1 MLDVRPSPGVSL
13 VPVNKLRMKIVS
25 ALLASVAA
33 TGVSASPVA
42 AATAPV
48 SNPRVLIHYDL
59 AAGEQPE
66 NITAVPGGDF
76 LVVLSRAAKVERI
89 TPQGGRRV
97 VASLPVPADGGINT
111 PVLGF
116 NFASGIVR
124 MPDGTLYIGYATGH
138 DDSTGIWRVRPCAAP
153 ERVVALGGESFP
165 NGMALDPRMRQ
176 IYFADS
182 TLGDV
187 WRFSARGG
195 ATAPVK
201 WASGAKLDPTG
212 LLGLGVN
219 GLKIHKNAVWV
230 SNADQ
235 GTLLR
240 IPIGRK
246 GTAGAVETK
255 LTGPNIDDFTFIGH
269 SDSIVAA
276 LDPANE
282 VALIKPDGSYSIVM
296 DSTDGLQG
304 GPTAA
309 AIGGGKLY
317 VVTAG
322 FLTHTDPNVVV
333 ADFDIRDAVRG

>member
-1 MLDVRPSPGVSL
+1 MSL
-13 VPVNKLRMKIVS
+13 NKLRTAIAS
-25 ALLASVAA
+25 ALLAGVAA
-33 TGVSASPVA
+33 TGVYANPAA
-42 AATAPV
+42 AATDPV

-66 NITAVPGGDF
+66 NITAAPGGAF

-124 MPDGTLYIGYATGH
+124 MPDGTLYVGYATGH
-138 DDSTGIWRVRPCAAP
+138 DDSTGIWRVRRGAAP
-153 ERVVALGGESFP
+153 ERVVALSGKSFP
-165 NGMALDPRMRQ
+165 NGMALDQRTHQ

-182 TLGDV
+182 TLGDI
-187 WRFSARGG
+187 WRFSAKRG
-195 ATAPVK
+195 ATAAVK
-201 WASGAKLDPTG
+201 WAGGAKLDPTG
-212 LLGLGVN
+212 LYGLGVN

-246 GTAGAVETK
+246 GTAGAFETK
-255 LTGPNIDDFTFIGH
+255 LTGPIIDDFNFIGH
-269 SDSIVAA
+269 SDSILAA

-296 DSTDGLQG
+296 DSTDGIQG

-309 AIGGGKLY
+309 AIRGDKLY

-322 FLTHTDPNVVV
+322 FLTGSDPNVVV
-333 ADFDIRDAVRG
+333 ADIDVRDAVRG